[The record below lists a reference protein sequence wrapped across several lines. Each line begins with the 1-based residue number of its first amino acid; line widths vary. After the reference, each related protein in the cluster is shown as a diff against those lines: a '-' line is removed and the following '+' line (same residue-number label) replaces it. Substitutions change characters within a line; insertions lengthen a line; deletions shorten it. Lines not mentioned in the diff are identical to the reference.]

1 MSSGPR
7 RGAGGAPDVARLAHW
22 SVIVNLIAL
31 LFLCLLWEALL
42 APLRPGGSWLMLKAL
57 PLLLPLFGILRE
69 RVMTYKWTMLLALF
83 YVAEGAVRAWS
94 DSAPSSRLALAEL
107 LLAWILFAACAIYV
121 RNARGTDAPR
131 R

>member
-1 MSSGPR
+1 MSSGPSGR
-7 RGAGGAPDVARLAHW
+7 AGEGLDAARLAHW
-22 SVIVNLIAL
+22 SVIVSLIAL
-31 LFLCLLWEALL
+31 LFLCLLWETLL

-94 DSAPSSRLALAEL
+94 DGVPSSRLALAEL
-107 LLAWILFAACAIYV
+107 LLGWILFASCAIYV
-121 RNARGTDAPR
+121 RTTRGADASRP
-131 R
+131 